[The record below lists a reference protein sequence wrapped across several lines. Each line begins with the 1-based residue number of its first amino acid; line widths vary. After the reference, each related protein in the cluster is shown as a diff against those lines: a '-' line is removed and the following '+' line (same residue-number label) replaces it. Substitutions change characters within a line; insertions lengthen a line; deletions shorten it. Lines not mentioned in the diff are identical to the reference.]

1 MLIIFDQAT
10 FSDNVGLQIMT
21 AMLNLP
27 PEKEARLIAAAQA
40 KGLSTDA
47 LVREAL
53 DRILAEGPAPAGL
66 PRSLQDELT
75 PEGWVRQFDAWVDS
89 HDRTT
94 PLFSD
99 EAISRESIYP
109 DRFSLCWV
117 DTSLLVRTLQP
128 HHELCL
134 PGNLRR
140 DSRPAQVSTSGLSG
154 PKPHFG
160 QPLMCNECV
169 NLTT

>member
-1 MLIIFDQAT
+1 
-10 FSDNVGLQIMT
+10 MT
-21 AMLNLP
+21 VMRNLP

-53 DRILAEGPAPAGL
+53 DRILADAPAPAGT

-75 PEGWVRQFDAWVDS
+75 PEEWVQQLDAWVDS

-94 PLFSD
+94 PLLSD

-109 DRFSLCWV
+109 DRV
-117 DTSLLVRTLQP
+117 
-128 HHELCL
+128 
-134 PGNLRR
+134 
-140 DSRPAQVSTSGLSG
+140 
-154 PKPHFG
+154 
-160 QPLMCNECV
+160 
-169 NLTT
+169 

>member
-1 MLIIFDQAT
+1 MRCRVLCGAGLF
-10 FSDNVGLQIMT
+10 FSSRSRHTRGISDWSSDVCSSD
-21 AMLNLP
+21 
-27 PEKEARLIAAAQA
+27 
-40 KGLSTDA
+40 LSTDA

-117 DTSLLVRTLQP
+117 D
-128 HHELCL
+128 
-134 PGNLRR
+134 
-140 DSRPAQVSTSGLSG
+140 
-154 PKPHFG
+154 
-160 QPLMCNECV
+160 
-169 NLTT
+169 

>member
-10 FSDNVGLQIMT
+10 FSDNLGLQIMT
-21 AMLNLP
+21 VMLNLP

-109 DRFSLCWV
+109 DRFSLCWSIPV
-117 DTSLLVRTLQP
+117 CWSARCNRTTSFVCREIFDGIPALVKFP
-128 HHELCL
+128 H
-134 PGNLRR
+134 PGYR
-140 DSRPAQVSTSGLSG
+140 G
-154 PKPHFG
+154 P
-160 QPLMCNECV
+160 
-169 NLTT
+169 NLTSASP